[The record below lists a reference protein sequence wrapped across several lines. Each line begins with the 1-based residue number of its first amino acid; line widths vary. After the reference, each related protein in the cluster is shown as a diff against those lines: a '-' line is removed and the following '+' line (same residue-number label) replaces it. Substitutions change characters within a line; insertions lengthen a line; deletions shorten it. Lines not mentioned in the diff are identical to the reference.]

1 MYYPFSFYYET
12 CKVASQRFMF
22 IMQNPGQISGFEK
35 SAEYKDL
42 LNNAN
47 EDNFTEVMRKWFSIW
62 LLGKNK
68 NFSINFFETLRR
80 SGLISY
86 DSIQDYIGHES
97 GGFYEDFIVTDLV
110 KCRKDTKDIANENI
124 EICGNTY
131 LSKEIDSHNNIEL
144 IFSFSTRTWEYL
156 RKTKLKSQDNTLPVS
171 NAHGRLY
178 KLDNSDKYIIPL
190 AHFSQ
195 TIFNYYL
202 RNSYF
207 DYLKD
212 GLQSFTS
219 I

>member
-1 MYYPFSFYYET
+1 MLVKGLCLL
-12 CKVASQRFMF
+12 CKIPDKYQALK
-22 IMQNPGQISGFEK
+22 K